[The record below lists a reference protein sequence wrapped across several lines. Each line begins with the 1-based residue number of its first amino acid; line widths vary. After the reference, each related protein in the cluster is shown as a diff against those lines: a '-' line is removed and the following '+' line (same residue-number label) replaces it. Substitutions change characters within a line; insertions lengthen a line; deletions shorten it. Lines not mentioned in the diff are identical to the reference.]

1 MIVSFFKKLWSVVS
15 AVILLALLVCAA
27 EVGVRVSRVYR
38 ACPSHPKP
46 VVEETLAEQICRP
59 SRTTFLEPIPGH
71 RLMRVHPDTGRDI
84 EVRLNDFGLRAP
96 VVAIPKPKPLY
107 RVLVLGDETVLG
119 ADVLADEVLSARLQ
133 QELQGLS
140 PGPIEVINA
149 GIPDG
154 CPLQAALWVRH
165 SLLCLQ
171 PDLVIHHFDMSD
183 VADDYS
189 MRTFVLAGKELSPRC
204 AIHPSL
210 KEARND
216 VTRSLRQE
224 FALVQATESQL
235 AEIWAR
241 RSSPRTRA
249 DLGDPLNRYRW
260 LEDNPPDWSIPI
272 RHAIEALGD
281 VRHSLPAEV
290 PYVVATCPK
299 AWQVSEDACPS
310 VRVRTAEGVKPRAV
324 YTSARPFEILSTFC
338 EQEGLPLIRC
348 DDLFLGQQEPE
359 TLYLK
364 NSPGL
369 SEAGHAL
376 YAAAIASHLQRHIP
390 GPWTGQA
397 PRSHTRPDV
406 IGAQY
411 SEPAGP

>member
-1 MIVSFFKKLWSVVS
+1 MVVSFFKKLWSVVS

-27 EVGVRVSRVYR
+27 EVGIRVHRVYR

-46 VVEETLAEQICRP
+46 AVEETLAEQICRP
-59 SRTTFLEPIPGH
+59 SRTTFLEPIPGQ

-96 VVAIPKPKPLY
+96 VVAIPKPRELF
-107 RVLVLGDETVLG
+107 RILVLGDETVLG
-119 ADVLADEVLSARLQ
+119 ADVLADEVLTARLQ

-140 PGPIEVINA
+140 PQPVEVINA
-149 GIPDG
+149 GIPEG
-154 CPLQAALWVRH
+154 CPLQAALWIRH
-165 SLLCLQ
+165 SLLGLQ

-189 MRTFVLAGKELSPRC
+189 IRRFVAMSKELSPRC

-210 KEARND
+210 NEARNN
-216 VTRSLRQE
+216 VARSLRQE
-224 FALVQATESQL
+224 FALLQATETQM
-235 AEIWAR
+235 AEVWAR

-260 LEDNPPDWSIPI
+260 LEDNPPDWSSPI
-272 RHAIEALGD
+272 RLAIGSLGD
-281 VRHSLPAEV
+281 VRRSLPAEI

-299 AWQVSEDACPS
+299 AWQISESACPS
-310 VRVRTAEGVKPRAV
+310 VRVRIAEGVKPRAV
-324 YTSARPFEILSTFC
+324 YTSPRPFETLSAFC
-338 EQEGLPLIRC
+338 KKEGLPLIRC
-348 DDLFLGQQEPE
+348 DDLFLNQQDPDS
-359 TLYLK
+359 LYLK

-369 SEAGHAL
+369 SEAGHTL
-376 YAAAIASHLQRHIP
+376 YAAAIASYLQRHIP

-397 PRSHTRPDV
+397 PRGPSRPDV
-406 IGAQY
+406 IGAGY
-411 SEPAGP
+411 AEPADR